1 MARIYKKNNSYYFSI
16 EAGRDENTGKRQR
29 IVRGGFKTKKDAQKA
44 AVEVE
49 LKYNNHKMIVKPSDI
64 TLHDFMWNHWLEY
77 HKQFIK
83 ESTLRNNTSRCLKRI
98 DIFFGKDQKLKNLTA
113 HQCVMFANHLKD
125 KINRTSARTNLSYL
139 RKALDYAVTVEK
151 IISDNPCE
159 NISIPKLTIKEKE
172 EMKLKTENKLLYL
185 EKDQLKKFLVAAKTD
200 EKAFPYYT
208 AILLLSYTG
217 MRIGELL
224 GLQWQ
229 DIDINHKVIRIKNTI
244 FRPDKHYIIHSAKT
258 SKSIRSIIISDNIVK
273 HLKEYR
279 KLYLSFKVLNCN
291 RWSTSPYDFVISSLM
306 HPGEPVS
313 VNTIQRWI
321 DRIATK
327 VNLPHLHPHIFRHTH
342 VSLLAEAEVP
352 ISAIRERLGHSH
364 DKITEDIYLHV
375 TKKNRSEAATKF
387 EKLLSSL

>member
-159 NISIPKLTIKEKE
+159 NISIPKLTIEEKE
-172 EMKLKTENKLLYL
+172 EMKLKTEN
-185 EKDQLKKFLVAAKTD
+185 
-200 EKAFPYYT
+200 
-208 AILLLSYTG
+208 
-217 MRIGELL
+217 
-224 GLQWQ
+224 
-229 DIDINHKVIRIKNTI
+229 
-244 FRPDKHYIIHSAKT
+244 
-258 SKSIRSIIISDNIVK
+258 
-273 HLKEYR
+273 
-279 KLYLSFKVLNCN
+279 
-291 RWSTSPYDFVISSLM
+291 
-306 HPGEPVS
+306 
-313 VNTIQRWI
+313 
-321 DRIATK
+321 
-327 VNLPHLHPHIFRHTH
+327 
-342 VSLLAEAEVP
+342 
-352 ISAIRERLGHSH
+352 
-364 DKITEDIYLHV
+364 
-375 TKKNRSEAATKF
+375 
-387 EKLLSSL
+387 